1 MSDKNSKSPGQGETD
16 FFDKAKDALD
26 ELEGIDSRFGAK
38 RRQENLNILFSR
50 LQQLTP
56 HRFLTFC
63 SLSPFLAEIRAQHA
77 KLVGR
82 ESCLGFSVV
91 GRIVDAMKPWGPALM
106 AENLNVGDS
115 ILQVDGKDVNDD
127 DIGEHIAQKD
137 SPDTVVQ
144 LSVSRADGSGVEN
157 VDIVRSLT
165 PLYALSDELFQTL
178 KQLRSD
184 IEIAKDEH
192 ARSVDFLKLSKKTE
206 DTDALNAALGRLDK
220 VMDIVS
226 ALHIGNYDTRKHLI
240 SRALSDE
247 EIQYLQDMSA
257 HFDHV
262 EKLLKKVLT
271 MKPLPVRKEAKF
283 QEDERTQENMLQWQ
297 KRKEIGGESER
308 KGDIIWDVP
317 VQGHLSKE
325 LDRQREEWE
334 REERESLYERLKSE
348 REERETLYER
358 IREGDRMR
366 EMEKEERMRERG
378 VLERAMQKARLQWEA
393 NREKD
398 FEKWEKEKA
407 RERELEWEATR
418 EKDWAERNVVH
429 SHKLKAGTNV
439 QSHMAQI
446 H

>member
-1 MSDKNSKSPGQGETD
+1 MSDKNSKSLGQGETD

-38 RRQENLNILFSR
+38 RRQENLNLLFSR
-50 LQQLTP
+50 LQQLAP
-56 HRFLTFC
+56 QRFLTFC
-63 SLSPFLAEIRAQHA
+63 SLSPFLAEIRAEHA

-82 ESCLGFSVV
+82 ESCVGFSVV

-144 LSVSRADGSGVEN
+144 LSVSRADGSGVED

-184 IEIAKDEH
+184 IEIAKDEN

-271 MKPLPVRKEAKF
+271 MKL
-283 QEDERTQENMLQWQ
+283 
-297 KRKEIGGESER
+297 GGESER

-317 VQGHLSKE
+317 VAGHLSKE

-366 EMEKEERMRERG
+366 EMEKEERMKERG
-378 VLERAMQKARLQWEA
+378 VFERAIQKARLQWEA
-393 NREKD
+393 NREND
-398 FEKWEKEKA
+398 FEKWEKQKA
-407 RERELEWEATR
+407 RERELEWEAKR